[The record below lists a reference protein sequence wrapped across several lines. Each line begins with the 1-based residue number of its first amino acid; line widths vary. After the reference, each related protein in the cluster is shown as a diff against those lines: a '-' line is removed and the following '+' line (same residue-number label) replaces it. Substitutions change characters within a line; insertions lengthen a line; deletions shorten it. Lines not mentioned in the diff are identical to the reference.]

1 MRSSREPGCGSPRP
15 FMAPTLRRFGPAA
28 QPPPGVAAWTR
39 EPGDTALSMSEENV
53 EIVRAAID
61 AYNRGDWDAALKD
74 AGPDFEFDLSR
85 AIGPQHGVC
94 RRNQVQQAWGEFAD
108 SWRSVRIEPD

>member
-1 MRSSREPGCGSPRP
+1 MWLPAPIHGANTTPIRPSR
-15 FMAPTLRRFGPAA
+15 PTTP
-28 QPPPGVAAWTR
+28 AAWTR
-39 EPGDTALSMSEENV
+39 GPDDTALSMPQENV

-85 AIGPQHGVC
+85 AIGPQHGVY

-108 SWRSVRIEPD
+108 SWRSVRIEPDEFIE